1 METTEEIE
9 LIDYLRVIWKRRWL
23 IILGTF
29 ACMLVALGI
38 NFWLPKVYQGS
49 MILETG
55 KIYSLT
61 KGEQQ
66 EKVELIEDPKSIE
79 AVLKSDGMLYELKK
93 RIGYEGDLKALRQA
107 ISVDVKTNPLVVI
120 TLKLSDPQAIVDG
133 LNFLAERIIND
144 HKSKYEL
151 TIRTLD
157 KENLAIHEKMKNLT
171 GKIQDNKRKEDQLQ
185 RKIKNIEAQIL
196 IESEQINTDNT
207 YQKTVEDQI
216 KTIMETI
223 AESKKR
229 IADLDLKAASPL
241 EILFLQTTLQN
252 HDLRLADFKREINDL
267 RQRGD
272 ERQKQISERQ
282 KQMADLRNQI
292 TDLRSQSA
300 DLESQIQDFKRTI
313 STLEN
318 FQAVSENTRYRT
330 PPVVHEKPVS
340 PRKGL
345 NTVIAGMI
353 GFMTTL
359 MMAFFVEYL
368 ENVNTKQIRN
378 TG

>member
-1 METTEEIE
+1 MPEEEVE
-9 LIDYLRVIWKRRWL
+9 LIDYLRVIGKRRPL
-23 IILGTF
+23 IVGGTL
-29 ACMLVALGI
+29 ACMIGALGI

-55 KIYSLT
+55 KIYGLAKSD
-61 KGEQQ
+61 QQ
-66 EKVELIEDPKSIE
+66 EKLELIEDPKSIE
-79 AVLKSDGMLYELKK
+79 AVLKSDSMLYELKK
-93 RIGYEGDLKALRQA
+93 RIDYDRDLKALKRA
-107 ISVDVKTNPLVVI
+107 ISVDVKTNPLVVV

-157 KENLAIHEKMKNLT
+157 GENLAIHEKTKNLT
-171 GKIQDNKRKEDQLQ
+171 GKIQDNKRKEDELQ
-185 RKIKNIEAQIL
+185 KKIKNVEAQIL
-196 IESEQINTDNT
+196 IESGQINTDNA
-207 YQKTVEDQI
+207 YQKIVEDQI
-216 KTIMETI
+216 KTIMEAI

-252 HDLRLADFKREINDL
+252 HDLRLADFKKEINDL
-267 RQRGD
+267 RQRES
-272 ERQKQISERQ
+272 ERQKQIAERQ

-313 STLEN
+313 LTLEN
-318 FQAVSENTRYRT
+318 FQAISENTRYRSQ
-330 PPVVHEKPVS
+330 PVVLENPVS

-345 NTVIAGMI
+345 NTVIAALI

-359 MMAFFVEYL
+359 MLAFFLEYL
-368 ENVNTKQIRN
+368 EQVRQRKQDK
-378 TG
+378 